1 MFIDADISLFMPI
14 NSVRLDGLLLVST
27 FMDLPKIPCASSE
40 GFYETAR
47 KRRIV
52 KAFAARIRDKHQISR
67 IFQDLQAARLK
78 LTTNDYTAIDLCKSD
93 FRLFF

>member
-1 MFIDADISLFMPI
+1 MIIDADLSLFMPI
-14 NSVRLDGLLLVST
+14 NSVRLDGQLYVST
-27 FMDLPKIPCASSE
+27 YMDLPMIPCASSE
-40 GFYETAR
+40 SFDETAH

-78 LTTNDYTAIDLCKSD
+78 LTTNDDTAIDLCKSD
-93 FRLFF
+93 S